1 MRRTTTT
8 LAALLAALVL
18 GGLLG
23 GTAMAALPD
32 ELGLGVPAAAA
43 GASQAEID
51 VAGEGEAPRTGFGGG
66 EQHDSDLPA
75 GAIVGIVFS
84 IIIGALVLVLSLGYI
99 LPKPPGR

>member
-8 LAALLAALVL
+8 LAGLLAVVVL
-18 GGLLG
+18 AGLLG
-23 GTAMAALPD
+23 GTAMAAPGA
-32 ELGLGVPAAAA
+32 GLEAP
-43 GASQAEID
+43 GASQVELGAGGGADEPLPPA
-51 VAGEGEAPRTGFGGG
+51 AGEGERY
-66 EQHDSDLPA
+66 DSSLPA